1 MSARANLVDLAEY
14 RTPEEQKQAVLAK
27 VGDLSELT
35 VLGDLVI
42 VSLYVKP
49 NRSKGGILFADKT
62 VEEDRYQSKCGLVL
76 QVGPTA
82 FKYDGPYVWGK
93 WTDAD
98 GIDHHATP
106 PKVGDWVMF
115 RAADGWD
122 QDIKGIAC
130 RMVHSDLIK
139 AIVTDPAVIY

>member
-35 VLGDLVI
+35 VLRDLVV

-49 NRSKGGILFADKT
+49 NRSKGGIIFADKT

-76 QVGPTA
+76 KMGATA
-82 FKYDGPYVWGK
+82 FKYDGSYPWEG
-93 WTDAD
+93 
-98 GIDHHATP
+98 
-106 PKVGDWVMF
+106 PKPEVGDWVMF

-130 RMVHSDLIK
+130 RMVYADLIK
-139 AIVTDPAVIY
+139 GIVTDPAVIY